1 LIARASLLVAALAA
15 CSSSPPPV
23 ARSARCAS
31 IEMASVGPALTD
43 PQHPCREWLASV
55 YGRVAPLGE
64 ALATLEA
71 TERDRIA
78 GFLDPSLLD

>member
-1 LIARASLLVAALAA
+1 VVRARHIARL
-15 CSSSPPPV
+15 
-23 ARSARCAS
+23 
-31 IEMASVGPALTD
+31 
-43 PQHPCREWLASV
+43 
-55 YGRVAPLGE
+55 LGE